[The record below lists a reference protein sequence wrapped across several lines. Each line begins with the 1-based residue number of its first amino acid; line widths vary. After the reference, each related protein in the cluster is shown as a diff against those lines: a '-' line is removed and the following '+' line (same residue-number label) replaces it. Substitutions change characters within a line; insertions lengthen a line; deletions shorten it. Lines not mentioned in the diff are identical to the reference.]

1 MPKDDSD
8 TKAFK
13 EFGISTAGQ
22 WALSGDEPE
31 TETKLQGMDG
41 IKTWEEMRMGDH
53 TAGAILAGLTLPI
66 RRSSWEVE
74 PASSKAADEEAAEF
88 LEQCMEDMSH
98 SWSSMIV
105 DALTLF
111 PFGWSWLEQV
121 MKRRQGPN
129 PPGKE
134 AAKSKYND
142 GRIGW
147 RKISLR
153 PQTSLSAWR
162 IDEHGGIHGI
172 EQDIPKKEQP
182 VFIPIQRSLLFRT
195 TTEGNRPEGVSI
207 FRQAWRPWT
216 HRKALE
222 MTEGIAFKRNLAG
235 ILTAKL
241 GPGAT
246 TEAEAGQE
254 SDEYKAR
261 QILKDAYEDRLVG
274 VIETDQVTI
283 GVLDGPRGTQ
293 FAAIGRSIV
302 RKDTE
307 MARSTLAHFITL
319 SLQERGSYALAK
331 DESDL
336 FLMAVMAYLDAMTDV
351 IQRFAVERL
360 FRLNVFP
367 NITDIPQIRA
377 TAVYKPDL
385 TELAEFINNLAN
397 VQLLTIDDG
406 LEDYV
411 RALADFPE
419 LPIEL
424 SRQARQEAEEGQP
437 EKPPPGAPPE
447 GPVTVEGGIAAEEE
461 EEHATYAARRRSP
474 KQRAYL
480 SATDDYDQSLTK
492 AYQEWAG
499 DGPKALRD
507 LGPETTEEELWAQ
520 LDDWLAVGL
529 LLMMEKG
536 YQDLLA
542 AYILGFGSPNVGPE
556 GLRWV
561 EEGQR
566 KNDDYLTNSLF
577 ADIRGK
583 LEGEIAAIL
592 LLLKYGRKDEALHLI
607 EQTILSLDY
616 RPSLYA
622 GTYWEM
628 IQAGIGMRI
637 TERGTTKGPPVLRV
651 LDPLAMHC
659 STCPPKAKEYPSWE
673 AMVAEAGIPGD
684 GSDECDGRCR
694 CNVQI
699 LRGGV
704 WVWY

>member
-1 MPKDDSD
+1 MPKDDTE

-13 EFGISTAGQ
+13 ELGISTAGQ

-31 TETKLQGMDG
+31 PETKLQGMDG
-41 IKTWEEMRMGDH
+41 IKTWEDMRMGDH

-74 PASSKAADEEAAEF
+74 PASSSSADEEAAEF

-98 SWSSMIV
+98 AWAAMIV
-105 DALTLF
+105 DAMTFF
-111 PFGWSWLEQV
+111 PFGWAYLEQV
-121 MKRRQGPN
+121 MKRRQGPT
-129 PPGKE
+129 PPGDGG
-134 AAKSKYND
+134 KSKYND

-153 PQTSLSAWR
+153 PQTTLSAWR
-162 IDEHGGIHGI
+162 IDEHGGIQGI
-172 EQDIPKKEQP
+172 EQDIPKREEP

-195 TTEGNRPEGVSI
+195 TTEGNRPEGMSI

-235 ILTAKL
+235 ILKARL
-241 GPGAT
+241 GPSAT
-246 TEAEAGQE
+246 TEAEAGPE

-274 VIETDQVTI
+274 VIETDQVAIT
-283 GVLDGPRGTQ
+283 VLDGPKGTQ
-293 FAAIGRSIV
+293 FTAIGRAII

-360 FRLNVFP
+360 FRFNVFP
-367 NITDIPQIRA
+367 NITDLPQIRA

-385 TELAEFINNLAN
+385 SELAEFINNLAN
-397 VQLLTIDDG
+397 CQLLTVDDG
-406 LEDYV
+406 LEEYI

-419 LPIEL
+419 LPVEL
-424 SRQARQEAEEGQP
+424 SRQAREEGQP
-437 EKPPPGAPPE
+437 EEPPPGAPPE
-447 GPVTVEGGIAAEEE
+447 GPVSEEAGLEAE
-461 EEHATYAARRRSP
+461 EEHATYATRRQSP
-474 KQRAYL
+474 KQRAYYT
-480 SATDDYDQSLTK
+480 ATDDYDQSLTGT
-492 AYQEWAG
+492 YRDWAG
-499 DGPKALRD
+499 DLSGLKD
-507 LGPETTEEELWAQ
+507 LGPETTEEELWSQ

-529 LLMMEKG
+529 LLLMEKG

-542 AYILGFGSPNVGPE
+542 AYILGFGSEAIGPE
-556 GLRWV
+556 GLDLIA
-561 EEGQR
+561 EAQR
-566 KNDDYLTNSLF
+566 KNDHYLTNSLF

-592 LLLKYGRKDEALHLI
+592 FLLKYGRKDEALYLI

-628 IQAGIGMRI
+628 IHAGIGMRL
-637 TERGTTKGPPVLRV
+637 TEGGTVDGPPVRRV
-651 LDPLAMHC
+651 LDPLAIHC
-659 STCPPKAKEYPSWE
+659 TTCPPKEKEYASWD

-694 CNVQI
+694 CGVQE
-699 LRGGV
+699 LQHGV
-704 WVWY
+704 WVWI

>member
-1 MPKDDSD
+1 MPDDTE

-13 EFGISTAGQ
+13 ELGISTAGQ

-31 TETKLQGMDG
+31 TETKLQGMEG

-74 PASSKAADEEAAEF
+74 PASSSAADEEAAEF

-105 DALTLF
+105 DSMTFF
-111 PFGWSWLEQV
+111 PFGWAYLEQV
-121 MKRRQGPN
+121 MKRRQGPT

-134 AAKSKYND
+134 TAKSKYND

-153 PQTSLSAWR
+153 PQTTLSAWR
-162 IDEHGGIHGI
+162 IDEHGGIQGI
-172 EQDIPKKEQP
+172 EQEIPKEEQP
-182 VFIPIQRSLLFRT
+182 VFIPIQRALLFRT
-195 TTEGNRPEGVSI
+195 TTEGNRPEGISI
-207 FRQAWRPWT
+207 FRQAWRPWI

-241 GPGAT
+241 SAGAT
-246 TEAEAGQE
+246 TEAEAAQE

-274 VIETDQVTI
+274 VIETDQVSI
-283 GVLDGPRGTQ
+283 GVLDGPKGTQ

-360 FRLNVFP
+360 FRFNVFP
-367 NITDIPQIRA
+367 NITDLPQIRA

-385 TELAEFINNLAN
+385 TELAEFINNLAQA
-397 VQLLTIDDG
+397 QLLTIDDG
-406 LEDYV
+406 LEEYI

-419 LPIEL
+419 LPVEL
-424 SRQARQEAEEGQP
+424 SRQARKEAEEGQP
-437 EKPPPGAPPE
+437 EEPSPGEPPE
-447 GPVTVEGGIAAEEE
+447 GPTSEEAGITAEE
-461 EEHATYAARRRSP
+461 EEHATYATRRQSP
-474 KQRAYL
+474 KQRGYVSSTKAYE
-480 SATDDYDQSLTK
+480 QSLTEL
-492 AYQEWAG
+492 YQEWG
-499 DGPKALRD
+499 KKGPDARD
-507 LGPETTEEELWAQ
+507 LGPEATEEELWAQ

-529 LLMMEKG
+529 LLLMEKG

-542 AYILGFGSPNVGPE
+542 AYILGFGSPKIGPE
-556 GLRWV
+556 DLRWV
-561 EEGQR
+561 EQAQR

-592 LLLKYGRKDEALHLI
+592 LLLKYGQKDEALYLI
-607 EQTILSLDY
+607 EQTALSLDY
-616 RPSLYA
+616 RPSLYG

-628 IQAGIGMRI
+628 IHAGIGMRL
-637 TERGTTKGPPVLRV
+637 TERGTVEGPPVRRV
-651 LDPLAMHC
+651 LDPLARHC
-659 STCPPKAKEYPSWE
+659 TTCPPKEKEYPSWD
-673 AMVAEAGIPGD
+673 AMVAEAGVPGD

-694 CNVQI
+694 CSVQI
-699 LRGGV
+699 LQDGI

>member
-1 MPKDDSD
+1 MPDETE

-13 EFGISTAGQ
+13 ELGISTAGQ

-31 TETKLQGMDG
+31 AEQKLQGMDG
-41 IKTWEEMRMGDH
+41 IKTWEEMRLGDH

-66 RRSSWEVE
+66 RRSTWEVE
-74 PASSKAADEEAAEF
+74 PASSGAADEEAAEF
-88 LEQCMEDMSH
+88 LAQCMEDMSH

-105 DALTLF
+105 DALTFF
-111 PFGWSWLEQV
+111 PFGWAYLEQV
-121 MKRRQGPN
+121 MKRRQGI

-134 AAKSKYND
+134 AARSKYND
-142 GRIGW
+142 GRVAW

-153 PQTSLSAWR
+153 PQTTLSAWR
-162 IDEHGGIHGI
+162 IDDHGGIHGI
-172 EQDIPKKEQP
+172 EQDIPEKEQP

-195 TTEGNRPEGVSI
+195 TTEGNRPEGISI
-207 FRQAWRPWT
+207 FRQAWRPWV
-216 HRKALE
+216 HRKSLE
-222 MTEGIAFKRNLAG
+222 MTEGIAYKRNLAG
-235 ILTAKL
+235 ILKARL
-241 GPGAT
+241 GAGAT
-246 TEAEAGQE
+246 TEAEAGRE

-274 VIETDQVTI
+274 VIETDQVAIT
-283 GVLDGPRGTQ
+283 VLDGPKGTQ
-293 FAAIGRSIV
+293 FAAIGRSVV

-336 FLMAVMAYLDAMTDV
+336 FLMAVMAYLDSMTDV

-360 FRLNVFP
+360 FRFNVFP

-397 VQLLTIDDG
+397 CQLLTIDDG
-406 LEDYV
+406 LEEYI
-411 RALADFPE
+411 RSLADFPE
-419 LPIEL
+419 LPVEL
-424 SRQARQEAEEGQP
+424 SRQARQEAEEDQP
-437 EKPPPGAPPE
+437 EKPPPGASPE
-447 GPVTVEGGIAAEEE
+447 GPSSEEAGLTAEEE
-461 EEHATYAARRRSP
+461 DAAYATRRRSP
-474 KQRAYL
+474 KQRGYL
-480 SATDDYDQSLTK
+480 SATDAYEQGLTQS
-492 AYQEWAG
+492 YQDWAG
-499 DGPKALRD
+499 DTSGLD

-529 LLMMEKG
+529 LLLMEKG

-542 AYILGFGSPNVGPE
+542 AYVLGFGSQKIGPE
-556 GLRWV
+556 DLELV
-561 EEGQR
+561 AEGQR

-592 LLLKYGRKDEALHLI
+592 LLLKYGRQDEALHLI
-607 EQTILSLDY
+607 EQVALSLDY
-616 RPSLYA
+616 RPGLYA

-628 IQAGIGMRI
+628 IHAGIGMRL
-637 TERGTTKGPPVLRV
+637 TERGAIEGPPVRRV
-651 LDPLAMHC
+651 LNPLARHC
-659 STCPPKAKEYPSWE
+659 TTCPPKEREYANWD
-673 AMVAEAGIPGD
+673 AMVVEAGVPGD

-694 CNVQI
+694 CGVQI
-699 LRGGV
+699 LQDGV

>member
-1 MPKDDSD
+1 MSEQD
-8 TKAFK
+8 TESKSFK
-13 EFGISTAGQ
+13 ELGISAAGQ

-31 TETKLQGMDG
+31 PEEKLQGMEG
-41 IKTWEEMRMGDH
+41 IKTWEKMRLGDH

-66 RRSSWEVE
+66 RRSSWEVV
-74 PASSKAADEEAAEF
+74 PASDKGPDVEAAEF
-88 LEQCMEDMSH
+88 LEQCMDDMSH
-98 SWSSMIV
+98 AWAAMIV
-105 DALTLF
+105 DALTYF
-111 PFGWSWLEQV
+111 PFGWAYLEQV
-121 MKRRQGPN
+121 MKKRLGPT
-129 PPGKE
+129 PPGRD

-147 RKISLR
+147 RKIALR
-153 PQTSLSAWR
+153 PQTTIEAWR
-162 IDEHGGIHGI
+162 IDDQGGIQGI
-172 EQDIPKKEQP
+172 LQTIPKREQP

-195 TTEGNRPEGVSI
+195 TTEGNRPEGISI

-216 HRKALE
+216 HRKSLE

-235 ILTAKL
+235 ILKAHL
-241 GPGAT
+241 SAGAT
-246 TEAEAGQE
+246 TEAQSAQE

-261 QILKDAYEDRLVG
+261 KILKDAYEDRLIG

-283 GVLDGPRGTQ
+283 SVLDGPRGVQ

-336 FLMAVMAYLDAMTDV
+336 FLMAVMAYLDSMTDV

-360 FRLNVFP
+360 FRFNVFP
-367 NITDIPQIRA
+367 NITDLPRIQA

-406 LEDYV
+406 LEEYI

-419 LPIEL
+419 LPAEL
-424 SRQARQEAEEGQP
+424 SRQAREEALEGREEK
-437 EKPPPGAPPE
+437 EPPGAEPE
-447 GPVTVEGGIAAEEE
+447 TPTSEEAGIAAEEE
-461 EEHATYAARRRSP
+461 EEHAETFATRRRSP
-474 KQRAYL
+474 KQRTYL
-480 SATDDYDQSLTK
+480 AAADDYTDGLTEV
-492 AYQEWAG
+492 YRNWAEDAG
-499 DGPKALRD
+499 NLDIGPD
-507 LGPETTEEELWAQ
+507 TEEEQLWAA
-520 LDDWLAVGL
+520 LDDYLAVGL
-529 LLMMEKG
+529 LLLMEKG

-542 AYILGFGSPNVGPE
+542 AYILGFGSPSIGPE
-556 GLRWV
+556 GLRLV
-561 EEGQR
+561 EEAQQ
-566 KNDDYLTNSLF
+566 KNDQYLAGSLF

-583 LEGEIAAIL
+583 LEGEISAIL

-607 EQTILSLDY
+607 EQTVLSLDY
-616 RPSLYA
+616 RPSLYG

-628 IQAGIGMRI
+628 IHAGIGMRL
-637 TERGTTKGPPVLRV
+637 TERGTTEGPPVRRV
-651 LDPLAMHC
+651 LDPLARHC
-659 STCPPKAKEYPSWE
+659 STCPPKAREYASWE
-673 AMVAEAGIPGD
+673 AMVSESGVPGD

-694 CNVQI
+694 CGVQI
-699 LRGGV
+699 LQGGV